1 MEALFQNFT
10 AEFTNRHVYLRGKK
24 YLLGALCVE
33 MLRHS
38 ELVEK
43 GEAFLPEAQAL
54 EFEVRRGAFTS
65 NDLDTIRTYIFDIL
79 KVYRELKPLQMFQ
92 TPEQIDN
99 LNEIFNEDIRTVLQS
114 VEEKPFMESEEAWER
129 RFPFV
134 KYPAY
139 QTCYENTVRALIH
152 ISRMLLGLPM
162 DFRFLFNH
170 IHPIADAYSCDEKHT
185 TEMLLRSVINDLKAN
200 AASSL
205 LSYTEIQTSKGK
217 TEIGRR
223 ICFETYLDLVFTDFY
238 EGLRCGHYPRK
249 CIVCSKYFLV
259 TSGHEQKICN
269 GYSGFRPKNGGRMY
283 SCKQYAALKYKTRA
297 EKDSPVTKIYTT
309 RRGGIRQDVNRGNI
323 TEEFAEHAKLL
334 AEEKRDRARRDPEY
348 ANGQYEKEM
357 RKRPFYAEVE
367 RRMQAQREG

>member
-10 AEFTNRHVYLRGKK
+10 AEFTDRHLYLHGKK
-24 YLLGALCVE
+24 YPIGALCVE

-223 ICFETYLDLVFTDFY
+223 IYFETYLDLVFTDFY

-249 CIVCSKYFLV
+249 CIVCGKYFLV

-269 GYSGFRPKNGGRMY
+269 GYSGFRPKNG
-283 SCKQYAALKYKTRA
+283 
-297 EKDSPVTKIYTT
+297 PVTKIYTT

-323 TEEFAEHAKLL
+323 TEAFAEQAKLL

>member
-10 AEFTNRHVYLRGKK
+10 AEFTDRHLYLRGKK

-65 NDLDTIRTYIFDIL
+65 NDLDAIRTYILDIL
-79 KVYRELKPLQMFQ
+79 KVYRELKPLQMFR
-92 TPEQIDN
+92 TSEQIEN
-99 LNEIFNEDIRTVLQS
+99 LNGLFNDDMRAVLQS

-185 TEMLLRSVINDLKAN
+185 TEMLLRPVFNDLKAN

-223 ICFETYLDLVFTDFY
+223 ICFETYQVY
-238 EGLRCGHYPRK
+238 RLRQ
-249 CIVCSKYFLV
+249 IL
-259 TSGHEQKICN
+259 
-269 GYSGFRPKNGGRMY
+269 
-283 SCKQYAALKYKTRA
+283 SCYLRTRA
-297 EKDSPVTKIYTT
+297 EDLQRLFRLPSEERRQNVQLQAICRAEIQNT
-309 RRGGIRQDVNRGNI
+309 RRKRQSGDEDLYDPQGRHPAGCEPRQYHGRICRTGKAAGRRKTRPGAQRPGIR
-323 TEEFAEHAKLL
+323 E
-334 AEEKRDRARRDPEY
+334 RAI
-348 ANGQYEKEM
+348 
-357 RKRPFYAEVE
+357 
-367 RRMQAQREG
+367 